1 MIFEIVIER
10 IYIDTSVVGGQFD
23 KEFSADTIPFF
34 EAVQNGQFIIIVSD
48 LLEAELLRA
57 PQQVRDFL
65 TTISTQQIENI
76 RLTIEAAQLAD
87 QYIKAKVVGQ
97 TSRADCQHIDM
108 ATLTKGDVLI
118 SWNFKHI
125 VNLDKIR
132 GYNGI
137 NYQLGHNM
145 IEIRT
150 PKEIIN
156 YDDTNL

>member
-1 MIFEIVIER
+1 MIKR

-23 KEFSADTIPFF
+23 EEFSTDTIPFF
-34 EAVQNGQFIIIVSD
+34 RAVSNGQFIVIVSD
-48 LLEAELLRA
+48 LLEVELLRA

-65 TTISTQQIENI
+65 DTIPTQQIEAI
-76 RLTIEAAQLAD
+76 RLTQEAAGLAD
-87 QYIKAKVVGQ
+87 QYIQAKVVGQ
-97 TSRADCQHIDM
+97 TSRADCQHIAM
-108 ATLTKGDVLI
+108 ATLTKADVLI

-125 VNLDKIR
+125 VNLEKIR

-150 PKEIIN
+150 PKEIIS
-156 YDDTNL
+156 YDDADS

>member
-1 MIFEIVIER
+1 MTKRV
-10 IYIDTSVVGGQFD
+10 YIDTSVVGGRFD
-23 KEFSADTIPFF
+23 AEFSTDTIPFF
-34 EAVQNGQFIIIVSD
+34 EAVVNGELSIIVSD

-57 PQQVRDFL
+57 PEQVRDFL
-65 TTISTQQIENI
+65 ATLPTRQIENI
-76 RLTIEAAQLAD
+76 RLTPEAAQLAD
-87 QYIKAKVVGQ
+87 QYISAKVVGQ
-97 TSRADCQHIDM
+97 TSRADCQHIAM
-108 ATLTKGDVLI
+108 ATLAKVDVLV

-150 PKEIIN
+150 PKEIIS
-156 YDDTNL
+156 YDDTNI

>member
-1 MIFEIVIER
+1 MTKKV
-10 IYIDTSVVGGQFD
+10 YIDTSVVGGQFD

-34 EAVQNGQFIIIVSD
+34 DAVTNGKFIIIVSD

-65 TTISTQQIENI
+65 TTLPTNQIENI
-76 RLTIEAAQLAD
+76 RLTTEAAELAD
-87 QYIKAKVVGQ
+87 QYILAKVVGQ
-97 TSRADCQHIDM
+97 TSRADCQHIAM
-108 ATLTKGDVLI
+108 ATLVKADVLV

-137 NYQLGHNM
+137 NYQLGYNM

-156 YDDTNL
+156 YDNTNN

>member
-1 MIFEIVIER
+1 MIKR

-23 KEFSADTIPFF
+23 NEFSGDTIPFF
-34 EAVQNGQFIIIVSD
+34 EAVAKGQIVIIVSD

-57 PQQVRDFL
+57 PQYVRDFL
-65 TTISTQQIENI
+65 ATLPSQQIENI
-76 RLTIEAAQLAD
+76 RLTQDAAELAD
-87 QYIKAKVVGQ
+87 QYILANVVGK
-97 TSRADCQHIDM
+97 TSRADCQHIAM
-108 ATLTKGDVLI
+108 ATIVKADVLV

-156 YDDTNL
+156 YDNTNS

>member
-1 MIFEIVIER
+1 MVKR

-34 EAVQNGQFIIIVSD
+34 NAGFTGQSIIIVSD
-48 LLEAELLRA
+48 LLKAELLRA
-57 PQQVRDFL
+57 PQQVRAFL
-65 TTISTQQIENI
+65 TSIPEKQIENI
-76 RLTIEAAQLAD
+76 RLTQEAANLAD
-87 QYIKAKVVGQ
+87 QYISAKVVGQ
-97 TSRADCQHIDM
+97 TSRADCQHIAM
-108 ATLTKGDVLI
+108 ATLVKADVLV

-137 NYQLGHNM
+137 NYQLSYNM

-150 PKEIIN
+150 PKEIVRYEN
-156 YDDTNL
+156 TD

>member
-1 MIFEIVIER
+1 MTKRV
-10 IYIDTSVVGGQFD
+10 YIDTSVVGGQFD

-34 EAVQNGQFIIIVSD
+34 EAVANGQLSIIVSD

-65 TTISTQQIENI
+65 ATLPAKQIENI
-76 RLTIEAAQLAD
+76 RLTPEAAQLAD
-87 QYIKAKVVGQ
+87 QYISAKVVGH
-97 TSRADCQHIDM
+97 TSRADCQHIAM
-108 ATLTKGDVLI
+108 ATLTKADVLV

-156 YDDTNL
+156 YDDTNF

>member
-1 MIFEIVIER
+1 MTKRV
-10 IYIDTSVVGGQFD
+10 YIDTSVVGGQFD

-34 EAVQNGQFIIIVSD
+34 EAVSDGRFIIIVSD

-57 PQQVRDFL
+57 PEQVRDFL
-65 TTISTQQIENI
+65 ATLPATQIENI
-76 RLTIEAAQLAD
+76 RLTPEATQLAD
-87 QYIKAKVVGQ
+87 QYITAKIVGQ
-97 TSRADCQHIDM
+97 TSRADCQHIAM
-108 ATLTKGDVLI
+108 ATLTKVDVLV

-132 GYNGI
+132 GYSGI
-137 NYQLGHNM
+137 NYRLGYNM

-150 PKEIIN
+150 PKEIIS

>member
-1 MIFEIVIER
+1 MTKRV
-10 IYIDTSVVGGQFD
+10 YIDTSVVGGQFD
-23 KEFSADTIPFF
+23 KEFFADTIPFF
-34 EAVQNGQFIIIVSD
+34 KAVENGQLIIIVSD

-57 PQQVRDFL
+57 PQQVRGFL
-65 TTISTQQIENI
+65 ATLPTQQIESI
-76 RLTIEAAQLAD
+76 RLTSDAAQLAD
-87 QYIKAKVVGQ
+87 QYIAAKVVGQ
-97 TSRADCQHIDM
+97 TSRADCQHIAM
-108 ATLTKGDVLI
+108 ATLIKADVLV

-137 NYQLGHNM
+137 NYQLGHTM

>member
-1 MIFEIVIER
+1 MAKR

-23 KEFSADTIPFF
+23 TEFSADTIPFF
-34 EAVQNGQFIIIVSD
+34 DAVTKGQFIVIVSD

-57 PQQVRDFL
+57 PQHVKDFL
-65 TTISTQQIENI
+65 TTLPLQQIENI
-76 RLTIEAAQLAD
+76 QLTPDAANLAD
-87 QYIKAKVVGQ
+87 KYISAKVVGQ
-97 TSRADCQHIDM
+97 TSRADCQHIAM
-108 ATLTKGDVLI
+108 ATLARADVLV

-132 GYNGI
+132 GYNGV
-137 NYQLGHNM
+137 NYQLGHGM

-156 YDDTNL
+156 YDTTNQ

>member
-1 MIFEIVIER
+1 MIKR
-10 IYIDTSVVGGQFD
+10 IYVDTSVVGGQFD
-23 KEFSADTIPFF
+23 KEFAAETAPFF
-34 EAVQNGQFIIIVSD
+34 DAVVAGKLIVVASD

-57 PQQVRDFL
+57 PDRVRDFL
-65 TTISTQQIENI
+65 LTIPTRQVERV
-76 RLTIEAAQLAD
+76 RLTQDAAHLAD
-87 QYIKAKVVGQ
+87 QYILAKVVGQ
-97 TSRADCQHIDM
+97 TSRADCQHIAM
-108 ATLTKGDVLI
+108 ATLAKVDVLV

-150 PKEIIN
+150 PKEIIS
-156 YDDTNL
+156 YDNDSQ